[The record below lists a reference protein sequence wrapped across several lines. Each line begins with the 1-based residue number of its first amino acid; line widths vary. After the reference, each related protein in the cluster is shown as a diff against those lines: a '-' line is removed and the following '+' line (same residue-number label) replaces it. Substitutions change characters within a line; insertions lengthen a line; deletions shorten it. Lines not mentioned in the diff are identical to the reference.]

1 MKFSVKLRKIIERS
15 GHSNKEFAVNCG
27 MNKSQVYN
35 YINDKQLPGM
45 DFFIQMKK
53 KYPWVKFNG
62 NIVVIGFNRYPK
74 DLRTIMRAAA
84 LHGNRVYGFGIHLWA
99 VDAKYKNW
107 NVWKDPYI
115 CTTTARHGE
124 IEENTCK

>member
-1 MKFSVKLRKIIERS
+1 MKR
-15 GHSNKEFAVNCG
+15 
-27 MNKSQVYN
+27 
-35 YINDKQLPGM
+35 
-45 DFFIQMKK
+45 FFIIIIFIFLFIIPIITGATDITALKSK
-53 KYPWVKFNG
+53 LNYLTSLPEISWIKFNG